1 MTDQEQIEKLI
12 SLEIENKI
20 NDHSAVD
27 VNISIKDILAAKG
40 MSEEKIEEFI
50 RIFQEEM
57 AKLLLR
63 DPEKFKDVLRDI
75 CGVGKDSVIDIVGD
89 DC

>member
-1 MTDQEQIEKLI
+1 MDEQEQIEKLI

-20 NDHSAVD
+20 NDHSAVT

-75 CGVGKDSVIDIVGD
+75 CGVGKDCAIDIIGD